1 MNAEIEHRL
10 EAEARHRMDI
20 EGEFASFKNAAMAE
34 KIIAENE
41 VASWKQRC
49 QNLIQRDEHHK
60 QTIHRLERDLY
71 RFQLRKYDMQK
82 AWERREAAAS
92 KEAATQERDDVLKRL
107 QRDNEEFRMREEAIA
122 AAVIQRQSDVST
134 RVKKASLITNVKNFF
149 GMR

>member
-1 MNAEIEHRL
+1 MVDALRAEVDDLRQQLFSSKKRQKVLERMNAEIEHRL

-92 KEAATQERDDVLKRL
+92 KEAATQER
-107 QRDNEEFRMREEAIA
+107 
-122 AAVIQRQSDVST
+122 
-134 RVKKASLITNVKNFF
+134 
-149 GMR
+149 